1 MTGFFADLWADLREK
16 RLWPAAVA
24 LLAAIVAV
32 PVVLF
37 KPASDAAPPNVAA
50 PHTSKG
56 PTLPV
61 VHVDGGPL
69 MGSHLEAFSASE
81 KNPFKPMKDLAKS
94 TTGSTSGGASPT
106 PVGSSGGGSTPSGG
120 GSGSAAGNSGGSGGT
135 TQSSGGGT
143 TSGGTT
149 PHSSTTTQWFHYV
162 ADFSFGETGA
172 KAKTYKGKA
181 SYTLLPDE
189 KTPVVV
195 FLGIS
200 ADHKTAL
207 FFLDDPGYDAQGEGT
222 CIGAKTCQF
231 VTMSLSESGN
241 EENFS
246 SIDGSKSYDLKLL
259 KIRRENLGS
268 GSQPTTPT
276 TPSSSK
282 KSKAV
287 AATGEGVAAAA
298 NTASEAALPAVFV
311 DGPGLG
317 VQQTK

>member
-1 MTGFFADLWADLREK
+1 GDQGPGQRDRLPRAEGAGRRRRREPGRSRSGLDGRHAADRVFVRFERSSANPDRDGDSAMTGFFADLWADLREK

-32 PVVLF
+32 AVVLF

-69 MGSHLEAFSASE
+69 LGSHLE
-81 KNPFKPMKDLAKS
+81 
-94 TTGSTSGGASPT
+94 
-106 PVGSSGGGSTPSGG
+106 
-120 GSGSAAGNSGGSGGT
+120 
-135 TQSSGGGT
+135 
-143 TSGGTT
+143 
-149 PHSSTTTQWFHYV
+149 
-162 ADFSFGETGA
+162 
-172 KAKTYKGKA
+172 
-181 SYTLLPDE
+181 
-189 KTPVVV
+189 
-195 FLGIS
+195 GIS
-200 ADHKTAL
+200 PDHKNAQ
-207 FFLDDPGYDAQGEGT
+207 FFLVGPGYDAQGEGT
-222 CIGAKTCQF
+222 CIGAKTSQF

-282 KSKAV
+282 
-287 AATGEGVAAAA
+287 
-298 NTASEAALPAVFV
+298 
-311 DGPGLG
+311 
-317 VQQTK
+317 